1 MAFADALP
9 DNVRKR
15 SWFFAIAST
24 IFGCVPEVLV
34 DSNSVL
40 IIYIIM
46 LGGSEVFSMFSSS
59 VSSIASILMLIP
71 FAGVAAKLG
80 LKKTNSISCFT
91 AGASFLVMA
100 AAPFAGSWGCYV
112 VIAALFLFAVTRP
125 LYSSCWFPMLD
136 AFLRSGE
143 RGSFFGRMRFTYMI
157 FNTCLLFLYSKLM
170 GAEPPMLLL
179 QSILVFTGFMAV
191 GRKYC
196 IDQLP
201 VDPATSAEKVKIS
214 HALGICLKNSPL
226 VGFSIYVCFLNIAFA
241 ALLPLAIIY
250 MKNYLKLGAGIIVM
264 ITTLELV
271 GKILGYAVMNKLLKK
286 LSMRYF
292 LILTHAG
299 ALLVAFCMF
308 FSFPHF
314 SKVTILLG
322 TGCFLSGLTYAF
334 FQCINSI
341 EMLALARPGNKIM
354 AMAFCGTFN
363 ALGTAIGRLG
373 TTLILG
379 CTVLQTRWDVFGT
392 VLTKY
397 HFLFAISIISILFLV
412 VLFPMVPAIISR
424 HEDYY
429 NPGN

>member
-1 MAFADALP
+1 MAFAETLP
-9 DNVRKR
+9 DHVRKR
-15 SWFFAIAST
+15 SRFFAIGST

-34 DSNSVL
+34 DSNSFL
-40 IIYIIM
+40 IIYITL

-71 FAGVAAKLG
+71 FAGIATKLG
-80 LKKTNSISCFT
+80 LKRTNSISCYVACLAFFIMT
-91 AGASFLVMA
+91 T
-100 AAPFAGSWGCYV
+100 APFAGSYGCYV
-112 VIAALFLFAVTRP
+112 VIGGLFLFAVTRP

-136 AFLRSGE
+136 AFLLPGD
-143 RGSFFGRMRFTYMI
+143 RGSFFGQMRFIYNI
-157 FNTCLLFLYSKLM
+157 FNTGLLFLYSKLM
-170 GAEPPMLLL
+170 GASPPMLLL
-179 QSILVFTGFMAV
+179 QSILVFTGFMAL
-191 GRKYC
+191 GRKFC

-201 VDPATSAEKVKIS
+201 VDPQTSAEKLKITK
-214 HALGICLKNSPL
+214 ALGICLKNSPL
-226 VGFSIYVCFLNIAFA
+226 VGFSVYVCFLNIAFA

-250 MKNYLKLGAGIIVM
+250 MKTYLKLGAGVIVM
-264 ITTLELV
+264 ITTMELI
-271 GKILGYAVMNKLLKK
+271 GKISGYAVMNKLLKAI
-286 LSMRYF
+286 SMRYF
-292 LILTHAG
+292 LILTHCG
-299 ALLVAFCMF
+299 ALLVAISLF

-363 ALGTAIGRLG
+363 ALGSVIGRVG
-373 TTLILG
+373 ATAILG
-379 CTVLQTRWDVFGT
+379 CTVLQTKWDVFGT

-397 HFLFAISIISILFLV
+397 HFLFGISIVSILFLT
-412 VLFPMVPAIISR
+412 VLFPLVPAIISR

-429 NPGN
+429 NPGD